1 MLCYSQ
7 AHWETVSSS
16 SMVINSTESKQG
28 LPTMFSSLTLDSAEK
43 TRPFHSL
50 NSVLLSTARVGRG
63 AEREDLQ
70 PPEPFL
76 YQASQ
81 SVLIPLPSIFS
92 GLVVWYRCVLSGVT
106 VGISSPS
113 LWSFFLSF
121 FPFSLKSSNNFLQI
135 TLPPLPSN
143 AISCH
148 PASRA
153 SALAG
158 SLTHPTT
165 FSPGLSQLLKPPNKL
180 LCI

>member
-1 MLCYSQ
+1 
-7 AHWETVSSS
+7 
-16 SMVINSTESKQG
+16 MVINSTESKQG

-92 GLVVWYRCVLSGVT
+92 GLVVWY
-106 VGISSPS
+106 
-113 LWSFFLSF
+113 
-121 FPFSLKSSNNFLQI
+121 
-135 TLPPLPSN
+135 
-143 AISCH
+143 
-148 PASRA
+148 
-153 SALAG
+153 
-158 SLTHPTT
+158 
-165 FSPGLSQLLKPPNKL
+165 
-180 LCI
+180 

>member
-1 MLCYSQ
+1 MKEPMLCYSQ

-70 PPEPFL
+70 PPEPSL

-113 LWSFFLSF
+113 LWSFFLSLL
-121 FPFSLKSSNNFLQI
+121 PKILKQFLANNLTSPPKQCYQLSSSITCFCLSWIPYTPHN
-135 TLPPLPSN
+135 TLPRSVT
-143 AISCH
+143 ATKTS
-148 PASRA
+148 
-153 SALAG
+153 
-158 SLTHPTT
+158 
-165 FSPGLSQLLKPPNKL
+165 
-180 LCI
+180 